1 MAIVVWLRCSQCQ
14 KNFKYIKN
22 GNVLKKF
29 CTPCTKSRNAL
40 AKIRFRKEDKDR
52 KDTHEEELMALEL
65 LSRIP
70 DREISMNRVFDI
82 LGRQAT

>member
-1 MAIVVWLRCSQCQ
+1 MATVVRLQCAQCQ
-14 KNFKYIKN
+14 NHFKYLKKA
-22 GNVLKKF
+22 NVLKKF
-29 CTPCTKSRNAL
+29 CTPCTRSRNAL

-70 DREISMNRVFDI
+70 DREISMDRVFNI